1 MRRVLQAADE
11 SNIPFLASALTF
23 DALLA
28 AVPFVLLLLVGLTL
42 LVQYLAGGPE
52 VGPTYLFHTFFPPH
66 SSDEADPFRV
76 VENLFVGIAENR
88 GQLSLV
94 AIPTFIWFSTRLF
107 AGIRTALN
115 DVFDVTLRPT
125 RRRGGVVGFISG
137 YLRAKGRDV
146 AMVVACLL
154 LVVANTALTTGFT
167 YLQSRGAAVV
177 ERELPALSFFVSAA
191 GRWSGEVLTL
201 LFSVALFFII
211 YKYASIRRLPW
222 RTALLAAVFA
232 AVAFELAKRLFALY
246 LANFASLRAA
256 AGDANIGA
264 LILFVLWIYYTA
276 LVFLLGGV
284 VAETWELRK
293 MQRRQRAILE

>member
-1 MRRVLQAADE
+1 MIQAADE
-11 SNIPFLASALTF
+11 SNVPFLASALTF

-28 AVPFVLLLLVGLTL
+28 AIPFVLLLLVALSL

-52 VGPTYLFHTFFPPH
+52 VGPTYLFHTFLPPH
-66 SSDEADPFRV
+66 SSTESDPFVV
-76 VENLFVGIAENR
+76 VERLFTGIAENR

-94 AIPTFIWFSTRLF
+94 ALPAFIWFSTRLF
-107 AGIRTALN
+107 AGVRTALN
-115 DVFDVTLRPT
+115 DIFDVTLRPLPK
-125 RRRGGVVGFISG
+125 RGFVMS
-137 YLRAKGRDV
+137 YLRAKGRDA

-154 LVVANTALTTGFT
+154 LVLANTTLTTGFT

-191 GRWSGEVLTL
+191 GRWLGEGLTL
-201 LFSVALFFII
+201 LFSIALFFIV

-222 RTALLAAVFA
+222 KTALLASVFTAVG
-232 AVAFELAKRLFALY
+232 FEIAKRLFAFY

-264 LILFVLWIYYTA
+264 LVLFILWVYYTA
-276 LVFLLGGV
+276 IVFLLGGV

>member
-1 MRRVLQAADE
+1 MLQAADE
-11 SNIPFLASALTF
+11 SNVPFLASALTF

-28 AVPFVLLLLVGLTL
+28 AIPFVLLLLVALSL

-52 VGPTYLFHTFFPPH
+52 VGPTYLFHTFLPPH
-66 SSDEADPFRV
+66 SPTESDPFVV
-76 VENLFVGIAENR
+76 VERLFTSIVQNR

-115 DVFDVTLRPT
+115 DIFDVTLRPV
-125 RRRGGVVGFISG
+125 RRRGGFVMA
-137 YLRAKGRDV
+137 YLRAKGRD
-146 AMVVACLL
+146 AGMVVACML
-154 LVVANTALTTGFT
+154 LVLANTALTTGFT
-167 YLQSRGAAVV
+167 YLQSRGTAVV

-191 GRWSGEVLTL
+191 GRWLGEALTL
-201 LFSVALFFII
+201 LFSVALFFIV

-222 RTALLAAVFA
+222 RTALLASVFTAVG
-232 AVAFELAKRLFALY
+232 FEIAKRLFAFY
-246 LANFASLRAA
+246 LANFASIRAA

-264 LILFVLWIYYTA
+264 LVLFILWIYYTA
-276 LVFLLGGV
+276 IVFLLGGV

>member
-1 MRRVLQAADE
+1 MLQAADE

-28 AVPFVLLLLVGLTL
+28 AIPFVLLLLVALSL

-52 VGPTYLFHTFFPPH
+52 VSPTYLFHTFLPPH
-66 SSDEADPFRV
+66 SSEQSDPFAV
-76 VENLFVGIAENR
+76 VEGLFNGIAENR

-94 AIPTFIWFSTRLF
+94 AIPTFVWFSTRLF

-115 DVFDVTLRPT
+115 DIFDVTLRPT
-125 RRRGGVVGFISG
+125 RQRNFLMNF
-137 YLRAKGRDV
+137 LRAKGRD
-146 AMVVACLL
+146 AGMVGACML
-154 LVVANTALTTGFT
+154 LVLANTALTTGFT
-167 YLQSRGAAVV
+167 YLQTRGAAVV

-191 GRWSGEVLTL
+191 GRWVGEGLTL
-201 LFSVALFFII
+201 LFSVALFFIV

-222 RTALLAAVFA
+222 QTALLASGFT
-232 AVAFELAKRLFALY
+232 AVAFEIAKRLYAFY
-246 LANFASLRAA
+246 LANFTSLRSVT
-256 AGDANIGA
+256 GDANIGA
-264 LILFVLWIYYTA
+264 LVLFILWIYYTA
-276 LVFLLGGV
+276 IVFLLGGV

>member
-1 MRRVLQAADE
+1 MLQAADE
-11 SNIPFLASALTF
+11 SNVPFLASALTF

-28 AVPFVLLLLVGLTL
+28 AIPFVLLLLVALSL

-52 VGPTYLFHTFFPPH
+52 VGPTYLFHTFLPPH
-66 SSDEADPFRV
+66 ASTESDPFVV
-76 VENLFVGIAENR
+76 VERLFTGIAENR

-94 AIPTFIWFSTRLF
+94 ALPTFIWFSTRLF
-107 AGIRTALN
+107 AGVRTALN
-115 DVFDVTLRPT
+115 DIFDVTLRPLPK
-125 RRRGGVVGFISG
+125 RGFVMS
-137 YLRAKGRDV
+137 YLRAKGRDA

-154 LVVANTALTTGFT
+154 LVLANTALTTGFT

-191 GRWSGEVLTL
+191 GRWLGEALTL
-201 LFSVALFFII
+201 LFSIALFFIV

-222 RTALLAAVFA
+222 KTALLASVFTAVG
-232 AVAFELAKRLFALY
+232 FEIAKRLFAFY

-264 LILFVLWIYYTA
+264 LVLFILWVYYTA
-276 LVFLLGGV
+276 IVFLLGGV

>member
-1 MRRVLQAADE
+1 MLQAADE

-28 AVPFVLLLLVGLTL
+28 AIPFVLLLLVALSL

-52 VGPTYLFHTFFPPH
+52 VGPTYLFHTFLPPH
-66 SSDEADPFRV
+66 APTESDPFAV
-76 VENLFVGIAENR
+76 VEELFAGIAANR

-94 AIPTFIWFSTRLF
+94 AVPAFVWFSTRLF

-115 DVFDVTLRPT
+115 DVFDVTLRPA
-125 RRRGGVVGFISG
+125 RRRGFVMN
-137 YLRAKGRDV
+137 YLRAKGRDA

-154 LVVANTALTTGFT
+154 LVLANTALTTGFA
-167 YLQSRGAAVV
+167 LLRARGTAVV
-177 ERELPALSFFVSAA
+177 QRELPSLSFFVTTA
-191 GRWSGEVLTL
+191 GRWMGEGLTI
-201 LFSVALFFII
+201 LFSVALFFIV

-222 RTALLAAVFA
+222 RTALLASAFTA
-232 AVAFELAKRLFALY
+232 IAFEIAKRLFAFY
-246 LANFASLRAA
+246 LANFASLRAT

-264 LILFVLWIYYTA
+264 LVLFILWIYYTA
-276 LVFLLGGV
+276 IVFLLGGV